1 MYVRKG
7 NLEYFYKIRIFR
19 PIAFKAII
27 YPLFDLS
34 FWLFTNSPF
43 KKFRRPEKKFSWD
56 GLIFSDLIFV
66 CVNKKKWLQ
75 PSLTDFERVQ
85 IFFTGMVLFPLVS
98 GYSLILRWKNS
109 GDQKKCPY
117 EVDSFFLTWYIYVL
131 TKKMTA
137 AISDWFWAC
146 TNFFNGLG
154 TFFRIFLGGMKIWRR
169 KKSLE

>member
-43 KKFRRPEKKFSWD
+43 KKFRRPEKKFLWD

-85 IFFTGMVLFPLVS
+85 ILFTGMVLFPLVS

-131 TKKMTA
+131 TKKNDC
-137 AISDWFWAC
+137 SHFWLILSVYEFFQRARDFFQ
-146 TNFFNGLG
+146 NFPGRDENS
-154 TFFRIFLGGMKIWRR
+154 
-169 KKSLE
+169 KKNH

>member
-27 YPLFDLS
+27 YPLLDLS

-66 CVNKKKWLQ
+66 CVNKKNDCSHLW
-75 PSLTDFERVQ
+75 
-85 IFFTGMVLFPLVS
+85 
-98 GYSLILRWKNS
+98 LILSVYK
-109 GDQKKCPY
+109 
-117 EVDSFFLTWYIYVL
+117 
-131 TKKMTA
+131 A
-137 AISDWFWAC
+137 
-146 TNFFNGLG
+146 FNGHGIFSL
-154 TFFRIFLGGMKIWRR
+154 FFWLFINSPLKKIWETR
-169 KKSLE
+169 KKVFMRWTYFSWIDIHLC